1 MKTKN
6 NILEGENPEN
16 KKAFLEVKNITKT
29 FNSKK
34 ISISFNLE
42 ENKALAILGS
52 SGCGKTT
59 VLKIIAGLL
68 EPDSGEIILNGI
80 NITKFPPAKRHIGMV
95 FQDYALFP
103 HLSVEDNISYALVSQ
118 GMSKKNA
125 RKEIKELIELF
136 NLKGLEKRKPNF
148 LSGGEKQRV
157 SLARS
162 LAAKPKIILFD
173 EPLSALDADLRLK
186 LRKELRQRQEELE
199 YTAIY
204 VTHDKA
210 EAEELADTIICF

>member
-1 MKTKN
+1 MNNNLDSKN
-6 NILEGENPEN
+6 IENEKN
-16 KKAFLEVKNITKT
+16 FLQVKDIKKAFGE
-29 FNSKK
+29 KK
-34 ISISFNLE
+34 IESSFSLE
-42 ENKALAILGS
+42 KSKALALLGP

-59 VLKIIAGLL
+59 ILKIIAGLL
-68 EPDSGEIILNGI
+68 KPDSGSIILNGVD
-80 NITKFPPAKRHIGMV
+80 ITKLSPAKRHIGMV

-125 RKEIKELIELF
+125 RNEIKNLIELF
-136 NLKGLEKRKPNF
+136 NLNGLEKRKPNL

-162 LAAKPKIILFD
+162 LAAKPDLILFD
-173 EPLSALDADLRLK
+173 EPLSALDADLRIK
-186 LRKELRQRQEELE
+186 LRKELRQRQVELG

-204 VTHDKA
+204 VTHDKD
-210 EAEELADTIICF
+210 EAKELADSIVSF

>member
-1 MKTKN
+1 METKQ
-6 NILEGENPEN
+6 EE
-16 KKAFLEVKNITKT
+16 KVFLQVKDLSKT
-29 FNSKK
+29 FGKKK
-34 ISISFNLE
+34 ISISFDLE
-42 ENKALAILGS
+42 KDKALALLGP

-59 VLKIIAGLL
+59 ILKIIAGLV
-68 EPDSGEIILNGI
+68 EADSGKIILNGKDI
-80 NITKFPPAKRHIGMV
+80 SKTAPAKRNIGMV

-103 HLSVEDNISYALVSQ
+103 HLTVEDNISYALVSK
-118 GMSKKNA
+118 GMSKKQA
-125 RKEIKELIELF
+125 RAEIKNLIELF
-136 NLKGLEKRKPNF
+136 NLDGLEKRKPAL

-162 LAAKPKIILFD
+162 LAAKPELILFD

-186 LRKELRQRQEELE
+186 LRKELKQRQQELK

-210 EAEELADTIICF
+210 EAEELSDSIITL

>member
-1 MKTKN
+1 MQTENEKN
-6 NILEGENPEN
+6 
-16 KKAFLEVKNITKT
+16 FLQVREITKT
-29 FNSKK
+29 FDTKK
-34 ISISFNLE
+34 ISISFDLE
-42 ENKALAILGS
+42 KNKALALLGP

-59 VLKIIAGLL
+59 ILKIIAGLL
-68 EPDSGEIILNGI
+68 KADSGSVILNGRD
-80 NITKFPPAKRHIGMV
+80 ITNEAPGKRQIGMV

-103 HLSVEDNISYALVSQ
+103 HLTVEDNISYALVSE

-125 RKEIKELIELF
+125 RNEIKDLIELF
-136 NLKGLEKRKPNF
+136 NLSGLEKRKPNL

-162 LAAKPKIILFD
+162 LAAKPKLILFD
-173 EPLSALDADLRLK
+173 EPLSALDADLRIK
-186 LRKELRQRQEELE
+186 IRKELRQRQQELK

-210 EAEELADTIICF
+210 EAEELADVLITL